1 MAPLRWGIASAG
13 RISNDFCA
21 ALSALPAE
29 NHKIVAVA
37 ARNLADAK
45 SFAEK
50 FEIPKF
56 YEGYESLAKDDEID
70 IVYIGTLNH
79 THLDIDLMLLDG
91 NKHILCEKPLTL
103 NLKQTTKLLECAK
116 EKNLLCVEAIWS
128 RFFPSYQ
135 YLKKRIDD
143 GDLGEI
149 KEVDVSFGFDW
160 TGEGSDRVTKK
171 ALGGGTVLDLGVYT
185 IQVSLFALRDEPT
198 SIKATGKLNDDEV
211 DVETEVEIKF
221 AKGGIA
227 KIKTSCLKMLDNKAV
242 IRGTKGS
249 MTLHQVWCPTQVT
262 DIDGTTK
269 VFELPKHR
277 LGDFNYPNSVGLSY
291 EAEEIRKCF
300 NAGLTECDVVTR
312 KESLTISRIQDEIRR
327 QIGVVYDADK

>member
-50 FEIPKF
+50 FEISKF

-70 IVYIGTLNH
+70 IVYIGTINSNH
-79 THLDIDLMLLDG
+79 LENGILMLNG
-91 NKHILCEKPLTL
+91 GKHILCEKPLTL
-103 NLKQTTKLLECAK
+103 NEKQSKKLLEHAK

-149 KEVDVSFGFDW
+149 KEVDVSFGFNLQDS
-160 TGEGSDRVTKK
+160 ERVVTKN
-171 ALGGGTVLDLGVYT
+171 LGGGTILDLGVYT
-185 IQVSLFALRDEPT
+185 IQVSLFAFRAEPT
-198 SIKATGKLNDDEV
+198 SIKATGKLNDDGV
-211 DVETEVEIKF
+211 DVETQFEMTF
-221 AKGGIA
+221 PNGGTA
-227 KIKTSCLKMLDNKAV
+227 KIRTSSLKELENIATIK
-242 IRGTKGS
+242 GTKGT
-249 MTLHQVWCPTQVT
+249 MRLHLFWCPTRVT
-262 DIDGTTK
+262 DIDSAIIE
-269 VFELPKHR
+269 FPLPKNR
-277 LGDFNYPNSVGLSY
+277 LGEFNFHNSVGLSY
-291 EAEEIRKCF
+291 EAEAMRQLI
-300 NAGLTECDVVTR
+300 NAGKVESDAIPH
-312 KESLTISRIQDEIRR
+312 KESLAIARIQDEVRK
-327 QIGVVYDADK
+327 QIGVVFEQD